1 MDAISKA
8 YDRLIAGLALAA
20 GLIVLGIFALIVVD
34 VSMREAGYHPPGF
47 TVAFVEYGLLFF
59 TMFAAPWLVRHKGH
73 IFVDAFTSQLPW
85 QVIRV
90 SEKVVYLIC
99 IVCMAIC
106 AAVSAQLLIEAA
118 GSDSVDMRGIVDIP
132 EWVMFVP
139 LPFCFALMMI
149 EFGRFLIGRDS
160 LYARRDTTSERF

>member
-1 MDAISKA
+1 MESISKA

-20 GLIVLGIFALIVVD
+20 GLMVLGIFLLIVID

-59 TMFAAPWLVRHKGH
+59 TMFAAPWLVRQKGH
-73 IFVDAFTSQLPW
+73 IIVDAFTSQLPW
-85 QVIRV
+85 RVLRV
-90 SEKVVYLIC
+90 SEKIVYLIC
-99 IVCMAIC
+99 IVCMLVC
-106 AAVSAQLLIEAA
+106 AGVSAQLLIEAA
-118 GSDSVDMRGIVDIP
+118 GSNSVDMRGIIDIP
-132 EWVMFVP
+132 EWVMYAP
-139 LPFCFALMMI
+139 LPFCFVLMTI